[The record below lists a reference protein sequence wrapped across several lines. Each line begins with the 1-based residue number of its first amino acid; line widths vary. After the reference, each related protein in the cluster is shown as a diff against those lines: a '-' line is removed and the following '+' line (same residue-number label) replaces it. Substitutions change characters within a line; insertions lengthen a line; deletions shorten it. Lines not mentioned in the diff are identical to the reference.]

1 VGSILHRQSLAAF
14 IACSILAAG
23 CARPPVAAADVT
35 VEWKLTPAPISGRP
49 SRGELLLFDRSHHP
63 VRGARLQVEGHMSHP
78 GMAPIAAPASEREDG
93 AYVVRLQFTMDGDW
107 TVRVTGV
114 LADGRRISRALAVA
128 NVSRGS

>member
-1 VGSILHRQSLAAF
+1 VRSLFNRQSLAAL
-14 IACSILAAG
+14 IACSILAPG
-23 CARPPVAAADVT
+23 CARSTVAADDMT

-49 SRGELLLFDRSHHP
+49 SRGELLLFDRLHRP

-78 GMAPIAAPASEREDG
+78 GMAPIAAPATERDDG
-93 AYVVRLQFTMDGDW
+93 AYEVRLQFTMDGDW

-114 LADGRRISRALAVA
+114 LADGRRVSRSLEVA